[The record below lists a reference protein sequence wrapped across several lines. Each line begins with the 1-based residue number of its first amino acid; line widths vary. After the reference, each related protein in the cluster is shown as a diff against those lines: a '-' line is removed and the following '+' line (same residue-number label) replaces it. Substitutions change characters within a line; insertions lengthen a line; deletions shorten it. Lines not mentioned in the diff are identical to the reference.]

1 MKSGITLKSFEGVSC
16 WGCPTNEK
24 QAIRAEELTNWLN
37 DKPFAGCP
45 KTEKFKRA
53 EFRRKLG
60 GRTGIVFFKDYWQR
74 SGETGEIRTEDHIDL
89 WDGRGF
95 DKLAGHGVWPNFSQ
109 THLIFTA
116 SAIVIKQKPQRYGFG
131 K

>member
-1 MKSGITLKSFEGVSC
+1 MQTNSLQNSKKEVSIKKVTFNELWKNYPPKEYEHNANTINEYCAIHVSITLMKSGITLKSFEGVSC

-60 GRTGIVFFKDYWQR
+60 GRTGIVFFKDYWQ
-74 SGETGEIRTEDHIDL
+74 
-89 WDGRGF
+89 
-95 DKLAGHGVWPNFSQ
+95 
-109 THLIFTA
+109 
-116 SAIVIKQKPQRYGFG
+116 
-131 K
+131 